1 MRKIFS
7 NQSNSWIV
15 LPVFTLAMA
24 WNFAQGARVPA
35 PVRHYS
41 PGLANSVALG
51 PTMPPPCCDV
61 TENGAGLPVALGP
74 TMPPPCC
81 DAVEII
87 RAERSH
93 PSLAADPSSDFTEG
107 APVSRQFR
115 AALRIPVAPQAGEG
129 VRVI

>member
-1 MRKIFS
+1 MRKFFP
-7 NQSNSWIV
+7 NELNSWIV

-24 WNFAQGARVPA
+24 WNFAQGAWLPA
-35 PVRHYS
+35 PSHQPL

-61 TENGAGLPVALGP
+61 SENRAGGPVALGP

-81 DAVEII
+81 DVLEII
-87 RAERSH
+87 HTESA
-93 PSLAADPSSDFTEG
+93 PSLAADPSSDFSEG
-107 APVSRQFR
+107 SSVSRQIR
-115 AALRIPVAPQAGEG
+115 AALRVTVPPQAGED